1 MKMFEV
7 NRVVGGRPSPHKTLI
22 NLNQVKYIEEGT
34 DCIYVYFTQDSVP
47 LKLDISYSE
56 LCKRIHAAGVW
67 V

>member
-7 NRVVGGRPSPHKTLI
+7 NRVVGGHPSPHKTLI
-22 NLNQVKYIEEGT
+22 NLNQLKYIEEGT
-34 DCIYVYFTQDSVP
+34 NCVYVYFTEESVP
-47 LKLDISYSE
+47 LKLDISYAE